1 MNKSKKYLYI
11 LRYIFYLAWCRNK
24 ARFIKTK
31 LGSFWIGLSTL
42 LMIGSLAFV
51 YSTVL
56 QVPDKRAYICWIG
69 LGILYWNSQATLIS
83 DFSTLLMRS
92 RDRLLSTSI
101 NVIDVIAEEYFF
113 AIQNLIISI
122 LCVVPFL
129 IIIYPKLLFFLFTFK
144 ALFGLIIY
152 LILILLNALIF
163 SISGLISA
171 DIFQLIP
178 VVLQLSFLMSPIL
191 YFKQTLEGKEWIYT
205 YNPLYIP
212 IGIVRGVILKAE
224 EYPYFLL
231 IKISTLSLFLTC
243 IFIQTIRK
251 RARLLNL
258 YVDK

>member
-1 MNKSKKYLYI
+1 MNFIKKYLYI

-24 ARFIKTK
+24 TRFIKTK

-42 LMIGSLAFV
+42 LTIGSLAFV

-56 QVPDKRAYICWIG
+56 QVPNKREYICWIG
-69 LGILYWNSQATLIS
+69 LGILYWNTHASLIS

-113 AIQNLIISI
+113 AVQNLIISI
-122 LCVVPFL
+122 FCVIPFL
-129 IIIYPKLLFFLFTFK
+129 ILIYPKLIFSLFTLK
-144 ALFGLIIY
+144 AFFGLIIY
-152 LILILLNALIF
+152 LILILLNALVF

-191 YFKQTLEGKEWIYT
+191 YFKQTLEGKEWIYK

-212 IGIVRGVILKAE
+212 IGIVRGVILKFE
-224 EYPYFLL
+224 DYSYFNLS
-231 IKISTLSLFLTC
+231 KIFALSLFLTV

-251 RARLLNL
+251 NARTLNL

>member
-1 MNKSKKYLYI
+1 
-11 LRYIFYLAWCRNK
+11 
-24 ARFIKTK
+24 
-31 LGSFWIGLSTL
+31 
-42 LMIGSLAFV
+42 
-51 YSTVL
+51 
-56 QVPDKRAYICWIG
+56 
-69 LGILYWNSQATLIS
+69 
-83 DFSTLLMRS
+83 
-92 RDRLLSTSI
+92 
-101 NVIDVIAEEYFF
+101 VIDVIAEEYFF

-122 LCVVPFL
+122 LCVLPFL
-129 IIIYPKLLFFLFTFK
+129 ILIYPKLLFFLFTFK

-191 YFKQTLEGKEWIYT
+191 YFKQTLEGKEWIYV

-212 IGIVRGVILKAE
+212 IGIVRGVILQAE

-231 IKISTLSLFLTC
+231 IKSSILSLFLTS